1 LVAGMGYVLVVKI
14 TSMKITIHIL
24 ISFLCCLGNAQVR
37 FTPTQQILMQGSSC
51 QELADFGQSI
61 LDWSLSINK
70 QTSIRQPECFC
81 STEKC
86 QMDVSGISPNFV
98 MQLTNFDPVQME
110 SAHNGPNCFN
120 AALYASQTL
129 PSVSFTHPYEMTAI
143 LSSSLC
149 RERRDDEN
157 LQPGDI
163 LVVRDQ
169 NNPLFEIHAGV
180 YINQELSFSKY
191 GENKMMPYS
200 YGTDVHRSY
209 GVHDENCARVQGIP
223 AVGEACYH
231 KPFVNFYSCKA
242 MYTFVSQLAKR
253 PGGINEAVRAIYAEV
268 YSYDNKISRIAFKGH
283 SIPSEDLQKL
293 ISSLQT
299 VYEKTLTVS
308 SDVNLNQENREFL
321 KLIHFH
327 VFSLYEQARRI
338 AIGMGKIELAK
349 PPLSNPSL

>member
-1 LVAGMGYVLVVKI
+1 
-14 TSMKITIHIL
+14 
-24 ISFLCCLGNAQVR
+24 
-37 FTPTQQILMQGSSC
+37 MQGSSC
-51 QELADFGQSI
+51 QELADLGQSI

-70 QTSIRQPECFC
+70 QASLPQPECFC
-81 STEKC
+81 STQKC
-86 QMDVSGISPNFV
+86 QMDVSSISPYFV
-98 MQLTNFDPVQME
+98 MQLTNFDSVQME

-169 NNPLFEIHAGV
+169 STALFEIHAGV
-180 YINQELSFSKY
+180 YLNQELSFSKY
-191 GENKMMPYS
+191 GESKMMPYS
-200 YGTDVHRSY
+200 YGINVHRTY
-209 GVHDENCARVQGIP
+209 GVRDEQCARVQGIP
-223 AVGEACYH
+223 EVGEACYR

-242 MYTFVSQLAKR
+242 MYTFVSQLSKQ
-253 PGGINEAVRAIYAEV
+253 PDGINEAVRVIYAKV
-268 YSYDNKISRIAFKGH
+268 YSYDNKISRVAFKGDP
-283 SIPSEDLQKL
+283 ITSEDLQTL
-293 ISSLQT
+293 LSNLQT

-308 SDVNLNQENREFL
+308 SANLNQENREFL

-327 VFSLYEQARRI
+327 IFSLYEQAQRI
-338 AIGMGKIELAK
+338 AAGMGKPELARS
-349 PPLSNPSL
+349 PLSKPSL